1 MIPMI
6 LFNQVNKWYGDYH
19 ALTDLSAEVKAGRVV
34 VVCGPSGSGK
44 STLIR
49 TVNRLEPIEQGQILF
64 DGIDIHGSSMRLNQL
79 RTRIGFVFQN
89 FNLFP
94 HVSVMENI
102 MMSPV
107 KVLGTKR
114 SEARKHAGNCWSEWD
129 CRIKLMPIRPSSL
142 AGNSSASL
150 SPVRWR

>member
-114 SEARKHAGNCWSEWD
+114 SERA
-129 CRIKLMPIRPSSL
+129 
-142 AGNSSASL
+142 
-150 SPVRWR
+150 